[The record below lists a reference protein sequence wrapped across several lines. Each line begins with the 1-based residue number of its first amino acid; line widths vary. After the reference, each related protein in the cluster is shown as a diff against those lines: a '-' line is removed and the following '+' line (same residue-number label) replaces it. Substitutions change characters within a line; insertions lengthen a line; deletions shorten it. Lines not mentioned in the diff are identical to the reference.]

1 MLTFPRMECAFSKPV
16 CLFEWCLNKKQTRFT
31 TAVQLDHKVIL
42 ESDLPSK
49 LYSCLEKAVTV
60 RNEYLGL
67 RFFLIGYI
75 GARGLIVGN
84 EDADR
89 R

>member
-1 MLTFPRMECAFSKPV
+1 M
-16 CLFEWCLNKKQTRFT
+16 
-31 TAVQLDHKVIL
+31 DHKVIL

-60 RNEYLGL
+60 PNEYLGL
-67 RFFLIGYI
+67 RFLLIVYI
-75 GARGLIVGN
+75 GTRGLIVGN
-84 EDADR
+84 EDANR